1 MEAKTTDRPQAP
13 GPASRRY
20 YRIGGVTIE
29 LTADRPMNSETFAS
43 KFETFRVDGPGPDT
57 IAIHH
62 RFGLPD
68 VRGRDLGREVFRK
81 APWAVYRQPGGGW
94 LYLGIA
100 ADPSDHALSRVAD
113 FTPDHGRGTVFNEN
127 DRQFCQG
134 GLQSLT
140 MFTTDQIVLARVLGD
155 RQACYLHSSAAV
167 VDGAGLV
174 FVGHSDAG
182 KSTTARMLDGHAEIL
197 CDDRNVVRRWPDGF
211 RVHGTWSHGDFPRV
225 SAASA
230 PLAAILMLT
239 QSTEN
244 RLVRLDRPMQAAA
257 QLTACLVKPLADAD
271 WWDKSLGLIDAL
283 VAEVP
288 CYEMRFDKSG
298 EIVSALRELARH
310 HASAGRK

>member
-1 MEAKTTDRPQAP
+1 MKGNMHPARVKDGAP
-13 GPASRRY
+13 TGRRY
-20 YRIGGVTIE
+20 FRIAGITIE
-29 LTADRPMNSETFAS
+29 IAADRPITSGTFAP
-43 KFETFRVDGPGPDT
+43 KFEAFRVDGPGEDT
-57 IAIHH
+57 ISIHH

-68 VRGRDLGREVFRK
+68 LGGRVLGRLVLRH
-81 APWAVYRQPGGGW
+81 APWAVYQQPGGW

-100 ADPSDHALSRVAD
+100 VGPDDHTLSRVAEL
-113 FTPDHGRGTVFNEN
+113 TPDHRQCTIFNAD

-140 MFTTDQIVLARVLGD
+140 MFPTDQIVLARVLAD

-167 VDGAGLV
+167 IDGAGLV

-182 KSTTARMLDGHAEIL
+182 KSTTARMLAGHAEVL

-211 RVHGTWSHGDFPRV
+211 RVHGSWSHGEIPHV

-230 PLAAILMLT
+230 PLAAILLLA

-244 RLVRLDRPMQAAA
+244 RLVRLDRPMHAAA
-257 QLTACLVKPLADAD
+257 KLAACIVKPLADAG
-271 WWDKSLGLIDAL
+271 WWDKSLRLVETL

-288 CYEMRFDKSG
+288 CYEMHFDKSG
-298 EIVSALRELARH
+298 EIVPVLVDLAARH
-310 HASAGRK
+310 APSAAK